1 MNEEERTVA
10 SRRFAERLREMDS
23 KRLSLKKSPA
33 RDILTVVLIVLA
45 LIYFVSLFY
54 FFAFEM

>member
-23 KRLSLKKSPA
+23 KRLNLKKSTK
-33 RDILTVVLIVLA
+33 RDICAVVLLVLA
-45 LIYFVSLFY
+45 LIYFASLFWVLCI
-54 FFAFEM
+54 

>member
-23 KRLSLKKSPA
+23 KRLNLKKSTK
-33 RDILTVVLIVLA
+33 RDICTVVLLVLA
-45 LIYFVSLFY
+45 LVYFASLFWVLCI
-54 FFAFEM
+54 

>member
-23 KRLSLKKSPA
+23 KRLSLKRSPT
-33 RDILTVVLIVLA
+33 RDILTVVLLVLS
-45 LIYFVSLFY
+45 LFYFVSLFL
-54 FFAFEM
+54 FFCL

>member
-23 KRLSLKKSPA
+23 KRLNLKKSTK
-33 RDILTVVLIVLA
+33 RDICTVVLLVLS
-45 LIYFVSLFY
+45 LIYFASLFWVLCL
-54 FFAFEM
+54 

>member
-23 KRLSLKKSPA
+23 KRLNLKKSTK
-33 RDILTVVLIVLA
+33 RDICAVVLLFLA
-45 LIYFVSLFY
+45 VIYFIALFWVLCI
-54 FFAFEM
+54 